1 MNAHG
6 VVPAPKNDADAAQS
20 WTILS
25 LVLWSADY
33 LASKGVESGRLDAE
47 WLLASALGTERLQL
61 YLKYDR
67 PVGPEEREAFKRLLR
82 RRACREPLQYI
93 LGRAAFRELELVAD
107 PRALIPRPET
117 EVLVEEV
124 LAWAKDRKSGL
135 GTVMDIGTGTGAVS
149 VSLAVEGVCERIV
162 ATDISEGALEVARL
176 NAQRHGVEALL
187 DFRRGSLFE
196 IVDSGETFDVIVS
209 NPPYVATGERASLQ
223 PEIRDWEPS
232 EALFAGDDGLDVIQ
246 PLIAEAPEHLIDG
259 GLLALEVGLGQA
271 ERVTRQIDDSGRFE
285 RARVRRDLGG
295 LPRIIMAERK
305 TRAAPQEHAR

>member
-6 VVPAPKNDADAAQS
+6 VVPAPKNDTDAAQS

-33 LASKGVESGRLDAE
+33 LTSKGVESGRLDAE

-67 PVGPEEREAFKRLLR
+67 PVGPEEREAFKQLLR

-93 LGRAAFRELELVAD
+93 LGRAAFRELELLAD

-135 GTVMDIGTGTGAVS
+135 GRVMDIGTGTGAVS

-196 IVDSGETFDVIVS
+196 IVDSGEAFDVIVS
-209 NPPYVATGERASLQ
+209 NPPYVATGERAGLQ
-223 PEIRDWEPS
+223 PEVRDWEPS

-246 PLIAEAPEHLIDG
+246 PLIAEAPEHLTDG

-285 RARVRRDLGG
+285 PARVRRDLGG

-305 TRAAPQEHAR
+305 TRATPQERAR

>member
-1 MNAHG
+1 
-6 VVPAPKNDADAAQS
+6 
-20 WTILS
+20 
-25 LVLWSADY
+25 
-33 LASKGVESGRLDAE
+33 
-47 WLLASALGTERLQL
+47 
-61 YLKYDR
+61 
-67 PVGPEEREAFKRLLR
+67 
-82 RRACREPLQYI
+82 
-93 LGRAAFRELELVAD
+93 
-107 PRALIPRPET
+107 LIPRPET

-149 VSLAVEGVCERIV
+149 VSLAVEGVCEQIV

-196 IVDSGETFDVIVS
+196 IVDAGEAFDVIVS
-209 NPPYVATGERASLQ
+209 NPPYVATGERAGLQ

-246 PLIAEAPEHLIDG
+246 PLIAEAPEHLTDG

-285 RARVRRDLGG
+285 PARVRRDLGG
-295 LPRIIMAERK
+295 LPRVIMAERK
-305 TRAAPQEHAR
+305 TRATPQERAR

>member
-6 VVPAPKNDADAAQS
+6 VVPAPKNGPDAAQS

-67 PVGPEEREAFKRLLR
+67 PVSPEEREAFKQQLR

-93 LGRAAFRELELVAD
+93 LGRAAFRELELVVD

-149 VSLAVEGVCERIV
+149 VSLAVEGVCEQIV

-196 IVDSGETFDVIVS
+196 IVDAGEAFDVIVS
-209 NPPYVATGERASLQ
+209 NPPYVATGERAGLQ

-246 PLIAEAPEHLIDG
+246 PLIAEAPEHLTDG

-285 RARVRRDLGG
+285 PARVRRDLGG
-295 LPRIIMAERK
+295 LPRVIMAERK
-305 TRAAPQEHAR
+305 TRATPQERAR

>member
-6 VVPAPKNDADAAQS
+6 VVPAPKNGPDAAQS

-47 WLLASALGTERLQL
+47 WLLANALGTERLQL

-67 PVGPEEREAFKRLLR
+67 PVGPEEREAFKQQLR

-93 LGRAAFRELELVAD
+93 LGRAAFRELELVVD

-149 VSLAVEGVCERIV
+149 VSLAVEGVCEQIV

-196 IVDSGETFDVIVS
+196 IVDAGEAFDVIVS
-209 NPPYVATGERASLQ
+209 NPPYVATGERAGLQ

-246 PLIAEAPEHLIDG
+246 PLIAEAPEHLTDG

-285 RARVRRDLGG
+285 PARVRRDLGG
-295 LPRIIMAERK
+295 LPRVIMAERK
-305 TRAAPQEHAR
+305 TRATPQERAR

>member
-1 MNAHG
+1 
-6 VVPAPKNDADAAQS
+6 
-20 WTILS
+20 
-25 LVLWSADY
+25 
-33 LASKGVESGRLDAE
+33 
-47 WLLASALGTERLQL
+47 
-61 YLKYDR
+61 
-67 PVGPEEREAFKRLLR
+67 VGPEEREAFKQQLR

-107 PRALIPRPET
+107 PRAFIPRPET

-149 VSLAVEGVCERIV
+149 VSLAVEGVCEQIV

-196 IVDSGETFDVIVS
+196 IVDAGEAFDVIVS
-209 NPPYVATGERASLQ
+209 NPPYVATGERAGLQ

-246 PLIAEAPEHLIDG
+246 PLIAEAPEHLTDG

-285 RARVRRDLGG
+285 PARVRRDLGG
-295 LPRIIMAERK
+295 LPRVIMAERK
-305 TRAAPQEHAR
+305 TRATPQERAR

>member
-6 VVPAPKNDADAAQS
+6 VVPAPKNGPDTAQS

-61 YLKYDR
+61 YLKYDC
-67 PVGPEEREAFKRLLR
+67 PVGPEEREAFKQQLR

-93 LGRAAFRELELVAD
+93 LGRAAFRELELVVD

-149 VSLAVEGVCERIV
+149 VSLAVEGVCEQIV

-196 IVDSGETFDVIVS
+196 IVDAGEAFDVIVS
-209 NPPYVATGERASLQ
+209 NPPYVATGERAGLQ

-246 PLIAEAPEHLIDG
+246 PLIAEAPEHLTDG

-285 RARVRRDLGG
+285 PARVRRDLGG
-295 LPRIIMAERK
+295 LPRVIMAERK
-305 TRAAPQEHAR
+305 TRATPQERAR

>member
-1 MNAHG
+1 VNAHG
-6 VVPAPKNDADAAQS
+6 VVPAPKNGPDAAQS

-67 PVGPEEREAFKRLLR
+67 PVGPEEREAFKQQLR

-93 LGRAAFRELELVAD
+93 LGRAAFRELELVVD

-149 VSLAVEGVCERIV
+149 VSLAVEGVCEQIV

-196 IVDSGETFDVIVS
+196 IVDAGEAFDVIVS
-209 NPPYVATGERASLQ
+209 NPPYVATGERAGLQ

-246 PLIAEAPEHLIDG
+246 PLIAEAPEHLTDG

-285 RARVRRDLGG
+285 PARVRRDLGG
-295 LPRIIMAERK
+295 LPRVIMAERK
-305 TRAAPQEHAR
+305 TRATPQERAR

>member
-6 VVPAPKNDADAAQS
+6 VVPAPKNGPDAAQS

-33 LASKGVESGRLDAE
+33 LASRGVESGRLDAE

-67 PVGPEEREAFKRLLR
+67 PVGPEEREAFKQQLR

-149 VSLAVEGVCERIV
+149 VSLAVEGVCEQIV

-196 IVDSGETFDVIVS
+196 IVEAGEAFDVIVS
-209 NPPYVATGERASLQ
+209 NPPYLATGERAGLQ

-246 PLIAEAPEHLIDG
+246 PLIAEAPEHLTDG

-271 ERVTRQIDDSGRFE
+271 ERVTRQIDDSGRVE
-285 RARVRRDLGG
+285 PARVRRDLGG

-305 TRAAPQEHAR
+305 TRATP

>member
-1 MNAHG
+1 VNAHG
-6 VVPAPKNDADAAQS
+6 VVPAPKNGPDAAQS

-67 PVGPEEREAFKRLLR
+67 PVGPEEREAFKQQLR

-149 VSLAVEGVCERIV
+149 VSLAVEGVCEQIV

-196 IVDSGETFDVIVS
+196 IVDAGEAFDVIVS
-209 NPPYVATGERASLQ
+209 NPPYVATGERAGLQ

-246 PLIAEAPEHLIDG
+246 PLIAEAPEHLTDG

-285 RARVRRDLGG
+285 PARVRRDLGG
-295 LPRIIMAERK
+295 LPRVIMAERK
-305 TRAAPQEHAR
+305 TRATPQERAR

>member
-1 MNAHG
+1 VNAHG
-6 VVPAPKNDADAAQS
+6 VVPAPKNGPDAAQS

-67 PVGPEEREAFKRLLR
+67 PVSPEEREAFKQQLR

-149 VSLAVEGVCERIV
+149 VSLAVEGVCEQIV

-196 IVDSGETFDVIVS
+196 IVDAGEAFDVIVS
-209 NPPYVATGERASLQ
+209 NPPYVATGERAGLQ

-246 PLIAEAPEHLIDG
+246 PLIAEAPEHLTDG

-285 RARVRRDLGG
+285 PARVRRDLGG
-295 LPRIIMAERK
+295 LPRVIMAERK
-305 TRAAPQEHAR
+305 TRATPQERAR

>member
-6 VVPAPKNDADAAQS
+6 VVPAPKNGPDAAQS

-67 PVGPEEREAFKRLLR
+67 PVGPEEREAFKQQLR

-149 VSLAVEGVCERIV
+149 VSLAVEGVCEQIV

-196 IVDSGETFDVIVS
+196 IVDAGEAFDVIVS
-209 NPPYVATGERASLQ
+209 NPPYVATGERAGLQ

-232 EALFAGDDGLDVIQ
+232 EALFAGEDGLDVIQ
-246 PLIAEAPEHLIDG
+246 PLIAEAPEHLTDG

-285 RARVRRDLGG
+285 PARVRRDLGG
-295 LPRIIMAERK
+295 LPRVIMAERK
-305 TRAAPQEHAR
+305 TRATPQERAR

>member
-1 MNAHG
+1 VNAHG
-6 VVPAPKNDADAAQS
+6 VVPAPKNGPDAAQS

-67 PVGPEEREAFKRLLR
+67 PVSPEEREAFKQQLR

-93 LGRAAFRELELVAD
+93 LGRAAFRELELVVD

-149 VSLAVEGVCERIV
+149 VSLAVEGVCEQIV

-196 IVDSGETFDVIVS
+196 IVDAGEAFDVIVS
-209 NPPYVATGERASLQ
+209 NPPYVATGERAGLQ

-246 PLIAEAPEHLIDG
+246 PLIAEAPEHLTDG

-285 RARVRRDLGG
+285 PARVRRDLGG
-295 LPRIIMAERK
+295 LPRVIMAERK
-305 TRAAPQEHAR
+305 TRATPQERAR

>member
-6 VVPAPKNDADAAQS
+6 VVPAPKNGPDAAQS

-33 LASKGVESGRLDAE
+33 LASRGVESGRLDAE

-67 PVGPEEREAFKRLLR
+67 PVGPEEREAFKQQLR

-149 VSLAVEGVCERIV
+149 VSLAVEGVCEQIV

-196 IVDSGETFDVIVS
+196 IVDAGEAFDVIVS
-209 NPPYVATGERASLQ
+209 NPPYLATGERAGLQ

-246 PLIAEAPEHLIDG
+246 PLIAEAPEHLTDG

-285 RARVRRDLGG
+285 PARVRRDLGG

-305 TRAAPQEHAR
+305 TRATP

>member
-93 LGRAAFRELELVAD
+93 LGRAAFRELELIAD

-246 PLIAEAPEHLIDG
+246 PLIAEAPEHLTDG

>member
-6 VVPAPKNDADAAQS
+6 VVPAPKNGPDAAQS

-67 PVGPEEREAFKRLLR
+67 PVGPEEREAFKQQLR

-149 VSLAVEGVCERIV
+149 VSLAVEGVCEQIV

-196 IVDSGETFDVIVS
+196 IVDAGEAFDVIVS
-209 NPPYVATGERASLQ
+209 NPPYVATGERAGLQ

-246 PLIAEAPEHLIDG
+246 PLIAEAPEHLTDG

-285 RARVRRDLGG
+285 PARVRRDLGG
-295 LPRIIMAERK
+295 LPRVIMAERK
-305 TRAAPQEHAR
+305 TRATPQERAR

>member
-6 VVPAPKNDADAAQS
+6 VVPAPKNGPDAAQS

-67 PVGPEEREAFKRLLR
+67 PVGPEEREVFKQQLR

-149 VSLAVEGVCERIV
+149 VSLAVEGVCEQIV

-196 IVDSGETFDVIVS
+196 IVDAGEAFDVIVS
-209 NPPYVATGERASLQ
+209 NPPYVATGERAGLQ

-232 EALFAGDDGLDVIQ
+232 EALFAGDEGLDVIQ
-246 PLIAEAPEHLIDG
+246 PLIAEAPEHLTDG

-285 RARVRRDLGG
+285 PARVRRDLGG
-295 LPRIIMAERK
+295 LPRVIMAERK
-305 TRAAPQEHAR
+305 TRATPQERAR

>member
-6 VVPAPKNDADAAQS
+6 VVPTPKNGPDAAQS

-33 LASKGVESGRLDAE
+33 LASRGVESGRLDAE

-67 PVGPEEREAFKRLLR
+67 PVSPEEREAFKQQLR

-149 VSLAVEGVCERIV
+149 VSLAVEGVCEQIV

-196 IVDSGETFDVIVS
+196 IVDAGEAFDVIVS
-209 NPPYVATGERASLQ
+209 NPPYVATGERAGLQ

-246 PLIAEAPEHLIDG
+246 PLIAEAPEHLTDG

-285 RARVRRDLGG
+285 PARVRRDLGG
-295 LPRIIMAERK
+295 LPRVIMAERK
-305 TRAAPQEHAR
+305 TRATPQERAR

>member
-6 VVPAPKNDADAAQS
+6 VVPAPKNGPDAAQS

-33 LASKGVESGRLDAE
+33 LASRGVESGRLDAE

-67 PVGPEEREAFKRLLR
+67 PVGPEEREAFKQQLR

-149 VSLAVEGVCERIV
+149 VSLAVEGVCEQIV

-196 IVDSGETFDVIVS
+196 IVDAGEAFDVIVS
-209 NPPYVATGERASLQ
+209 NPPYVATGERAGLQ

-246 PLIAEAPEHLIDG
+246 PLIAEAPEHLTDG

-285 RARVRRDLGG
+285 PARVRRDLGG
-295 LPRIIMAERK
+295 LPRVIMAERK
-305 TRAAPQEHAR
+305 TRATPQERAR

>member
-1 MNAHG
+1 MTAHG
-6 VVPAPKNDADAAQS
+6 VVPDSKNGPDAAQS

-25 LVLWSADY
+25 LILWSADY

-67 PVGPEEREAFKRLLR
+67 PVGPEERKAFKQLLR

-246 PLIAEAPEHLIDG
+246 PLIAEAPEHLTDG

-271 ERVTRQIDDSGRFE
+271 ERVTRQIDDSGQFE

-305 TRAAPQEHAR
+305 TRAAPQERAR

>member
-1 MNAHG
+1 VNAHG
-6 VVPAPKNDADAAQS
+6 VVPAPKNGPDAAQS

-67 PVGPEEREAFKRLLR
+67 PVGPEEREVFKQQLR

-149 VSLAVEGVCERIV
+149 VSLAVEGVCEQIV

-196 IVDSGETFDVIVS
+196 IVDAGEAFDVIVS
-209 NPPYVATGERASLQ
+209 NPPYVATGERAGLQ

-232 EALFAGDDGLDVIQ
+232 EALFAGDEGLDVIQ
-246 PLIAEAPEHLIDG
+246 PLIAEAPEHLTDG

-285 RARVRRDLGG
+285 PARVRRDLGG
-295 LPRIIMAERK
+295 LPRVIMAERK
-305 TRAAPQEHAR
+305 TRATPQERAR

>member
-6 VVPAPKNDADAAQS
+6 VVPAPKNGPDAAQS

-67 PVGPEEREAFKRLLR
+67 PVGPEEREVFKQQLR

-124 LAWAKDRKSGL
+124 LAWAKDRKWGL

-149 VSLAVEGVCERIV
+149 VSLAVEGVCEQIV

-196 IVDSGETFDVIVS
+196 IVDAGEAFDVIVS
-209 NPPYVATGERASLQ
+209 NPPYVATGERAGLQ

-232 EALFAGDDGLDVIQ
+232 EALFAGDEGLDVIQ
-246 PLIAEAPEHLIDG
+246 PLIAEAPEHLTDG

-285 RARVRRDLGG
+285 PARVRRDLGG
-295 LPRIIMAERK
+295 LPRVIMAERK
-305 TRAAPQEHAR
+305 TRATPQERAR

>member
-6 VVPAPKNDADAAQS
+6 VVPAPKNGPDAAQS

-67 PVGPEEREAFKRLLR
+67 PVGPEEREAFKQQLR

-93 LGRAAFRELELVAD
+93 LGRAAFRELELVVD

-149 VSLAVEGVCERIV
+149 VSLAVEGVCEQIV

-196 IVDSGETFDVIVS
+196 IVDAGEAFDVIVS
-209 NPPYVATGERASLQ
+209 NPPYVATGERAGLQ

-246 PLIAEAPEHLIDG
+246 PLIAEAPEHLTDG

-285 RARVRRDLGG
+285 PARVRRDLGG
-295 LPRIIMAERK
+295 LPRVIMAERK
-305 TRAAPQEHAR
+305 TRATPQERAR

>member
-6 VVPAPKNDADAAQS
+6 VVPAPKNGPDAAQS

-67 PVGPEEREAFKRLLR
+67 PVGPEEREAFKQQLR

-93 LGRAAFRELELVAD
+93 LGRAAFRELELVVD

-149 VSLAVEGVCERIV
+149 VSLAVEGVCEQIV

-196 IVDSGETFDVIVS
+196 IVDAGEAFDVIVS
-209 NPPYVATGERASLQ
+209 NPPYVATGERAGLQ

-232 EALFAGDDGLDVIQ
+232 EALFAGEDGLDVIQ
-246 PLIAEAPEHLIDG
+246 PLIAEAPEHLTDG

-285 RARVRRDLGG
+285 PARVRRDLGG
-295 LPRIIMAERK
+295 LPRVIMAERK
-305 TRAAPQEHAR
+305 TRATPQERAR